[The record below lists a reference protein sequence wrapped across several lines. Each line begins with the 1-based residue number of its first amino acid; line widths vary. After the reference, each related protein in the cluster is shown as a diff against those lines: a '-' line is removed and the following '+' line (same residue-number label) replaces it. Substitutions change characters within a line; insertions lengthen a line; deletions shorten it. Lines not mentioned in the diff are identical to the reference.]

1 MSAPDPPPASGPPPL
16 WPPVVGEDRLK
27 PLRRDELVRYH
38 RNALVPEVGLA
49 GQQRIRAARILLVGA
64 GGLGSPAALYLAAAG
79 TGHLGVVDDDEVDVS
94 NLQRQV
100 IHTTAGVGRPKV
112 DSAAEALRTL
122 NPDVEVRTYRERVTA
137 SNAVEV
143 LRGWDLVIDGT
154 DSFAARYVLN
164 DAAVLLGLPLVHG
177 AVLRSH
183 GQVGVFD
190 SRHGPCYRCLHP
202 APPPPGSVPSCAE
215 AGVLGV
221 LPGII
226 GAMQAAEALKLVVG
240 GARPLIGRLLVVDAW
255 GGRVREVPVSRN
267 PECPTCGDSP
277 SVTSLPEEPG
287 TGSALCAPTAPP
299 PVSAPETTVPSAST
313 QAAASP
319 TSEPVTGSA
328 QPWPVL
334 TVTPEWLREHQNQG
348 EAVAVLDVREEVE
361 VAMDPLPGA
370 PLPGS
375 HHIPLGE
382 VVEHMSEL
390 DTDRLTVV
398 VCAAGQR
405 SVRVVEALRA
415 AGYSGA
421 MATLEGGVAAWRGLR
436 DWS

>member
-1 MSAPDPPPASGPPPL
+1 MTRSPDPLCAPTPPPTSSTPPL
-16 WPPVVGEDRLK
+16 WPPVVGDGRLA
-27 PLRRDELVRYH
+27 PLSRDELVRYH
-38 RNALVPEVGLA
+38 RNALVPEVGVA

-79 TGHLGVVDDDEVDVS
+79 TGCLGVVDDDKVDVT

-112 DSAAEALRTL
+112 DSAAEALRAL

-164 DAAVLLGLPLVHG
+164 DAAVRVGLPLVHG

-190 SRHGPCYRCLHP
+190 ARHGPCYRCLHP

-240 GARPLIGRLLVVDAW
+240 GARPLIGRLLVLDAW

-267 PECPTCGDSP
+267 PECPACGEGAAA
-277 SVTSLPEEPG
+277 TSLREEPG
-287 TGSALCAPTAPP
+287 TDSRRWCAPPD
-299 PVSAPETTVPSAST
+299 SAP
-313 QAAASP
+313 
-319 TSEPVTGSA
+319 
-328 QPWPVL
+328 
-334 TVTPEWLREHQNQG
+334 
-348 EAVAVLDVREEVE
+348 
-361 VAMDPLPGA
+361 
-370 PLPGS
+370 
-375 HHIPLGE
+375 
-382 VVEHMSEL
+382 
-390 DTDRLTVV
+390 
-398 VCAAGQR
+398 
-405 SVRVVEALRA
+405 
-415 AGYSGA
+415 SG
-421 MATLEGGVAAWRGLR
+421 
-436 DWS
+436 